1 MLLMTIP
8 HLRCGIACRSACG
21 MTPCPK
27 PRIPARMSDLF
38 PPFEPERVESKRARF
53 KPIPFRLIAPNVITL
68 LALCLGLTAM
78 RLVVEGKLETATI
91 CILIAAALDGVDG
104 RLARMLKGTSRFG
117 AELDSL
123 SDFVNFGVATGYVL
137 WIFVLHDLRSFGW
150 IIVLTLACAMA
161 LRLARFNVMI
171 DDPNRPEW
179 QKNFFVGM
187 PAPAGAITAMLPLY
201 LHFIGVPVQDY
212 GAIPVGL
219 YILFIAFLTIS
230 RIPCYAGKTLG
241 TRIPR
246 DRVLPIFVAVVVVAG
261 LLFAYP
267 FEMLAL
273 IVIAYLALIPLS
285 AARYRKLDREHMAMM
300 AEPAVVLTE
309 PPVSDA

>member
-1 MLLMTIP
+1 
-8 HLRCGIACRSACG
+8 
-21 MTPCPK
+21 
-27 PRIPARMSDLF
+27 MSDLF
-38 PPFEPERVESKRARF
+38 PPFEPERAESKRARF
-53 KPIPFRLIAPNVITL
+53 KPIPFRLLAPNVITL

-137 WIFVLHDLRSFGW
+137 WIFVLHDLKSFGW

-171 DDPNRPEW
+171 DDPDRPDW
-179 QKNFFVGM
+179 QKDFFVGM
-187 PAPAGAITAMLPLY
+187 PAPAGAITAMLPVY
-201 LHFIGVPVQDY
+201 LHMIGVPVQEY
-212 GAIPVGL
+212 GALPAGI

-241 TRIPR
+241 TRVPR
-246 DRVLPIFVAVVVVAG
+246 NQVLPIFVAVVIVAG
-261 LLFAYP
+261 LLFAYT
-267 FEMLAL
+267 FEVLAVV
-273 IVIAYLALIPLS
+273 VIAYLALIPVS
-285 AARYRKLDREHMAMM
+285 VAHYRKLERAHAQQ
-300 AEPAVVLTE
+300 APVPATE
-309 PPVSDA
+309 TAPESQI

>member
-1 MLLMTIP
+1 
-8 HLRCGIACRSACG
+8 
-21 MTPCPK
+21 
-27 PRIPARMSDLF
+27 MSDLF
-38 PPFEPERVESKRARF
+38 PPFEPERAESKRARF
-53 KPIPFRLIAPNVITL
+53 KPIPFRLLAPNVITL

-78 RLVVEGKLETATI
+78 RLIVEGKLETATI

-137 WIFVLHDLRSFGW
+137 WIFVLHDLKSFGW

-171 DDPNRPEW
+171 DDPDRPEW

-187 PAPAGAITAMLPLY
+187 PAPAGAITAMLPVY
-201 LHFIGVPVQDY
+201 LHMIGVPVQEY
-212 GAIPVGL
+212 GALPVGI

-246 DRVLPIFVAVVVVAG
+246 TQVLPIFVAVVIVAG
-261 LLFAYP
+261 LLFAYT
-267 FEMLAL
+267 FEVLT
-273 IVIAYLALIPLS
+273 VVVVAYLALIPVS
-285 AARYRKLDREHMAMM
+285 VARYRKLERAHAQQ
-300 AEPAVVLTE
+300 ASVPATE
-309 PPVSDA
+309 AAPESQI

>member
-1 MLLMTIP
+1 
-8 HLRCGIACRSACG
+8 
-21 MTPCPK
+21 
-27 PRIPARMSDLF
+27 MSDLF
-38 PPFEPERVESKRARF
+38 PPFEPERAESKRARF
-53 KPIPFRLIAPNVITL
+53 KPIPFRLLAPNVITL

-78 RLVVEGKLETATI
+78 RLIVEGKLETATI
-91 CILIAAALDGVDG
+91 CILIAAALDGIDG
-104 RLARMLKGTSRFG
+104 RLARLLKGTSRFG

-137 WIFVLHDLRSFGW
+137 WIFVLHDLKSFGW

-171 DDPNRPEW
+171 DDPDRPEW

-187 PAPAGAITAMLPLY
+187 PAPAGAITAMLPVY
-201 LHFIGVPVQDY
+201 LHIIGVPVQEY
-212 GAIPVGL
+212 GALPVGI

-246 DRVLPIFVAVVVVAG
+246 TQVLPIFVAVVIVAG
-261 LLFAYP
+261 LLFAYT
-267 FEMLAL
+267 FEVLTVV
-273 IVIAYLALIPLS
+273 VIAYLALIPVS
-285 AARYRKLDREHMAMM
+285 VARYRKLERAHALAAPAPA
-300 AEPAVVLTE
+300 AEAVPDNRV
-309 PPVSDA
+309 

>member
-1 MLLMTIP
+1 
-8 HLRCGIACRSACG
+8 
-21 MTPCPK
+21 
-27 PRIPARMSDLF
+27 MSDLF

-53 KPIPFRLIAPNVITL
+53 KPIPFRLIAPNVVTL

-78 RLVVEGKLETATI
+78 RLVVEGKLEVATI
-91 CILIAAALDGVDG
+91 CILVAAALDGVDG
-104 RLARMLKGTSRFG
+104 RLARLLKGTSRFG

-150 IIVLTLACAMA
+150 IAVLTLACAMA

-179 QKNFFVGM
+179 QKDFFVGM

-201 LHFIGVPVQDY
+201 LQFIGVPVQEY
-212 GAIPVGL
+212 GAPLVGL

-241 TRIPR
+241 ARVPR
-246 DRVLPIFVAVVVVAG
+246 DRVLPIFVAVVIVAG

-267 FEMLAL
+267 FEMLTF
-273 IVIAYLALIPLS
+273 IVVAYLGAIPLS
-285 AARYRKLDREHMAMM
+285 VARYRRLEREHAAAA
-300 AEPAVVLTE
+300 AEPAPPAEE
-309 PPVSDA
+309 PAATA

>member
-1 MLLMTIP
+1 
-8 HLRCGIACRSACG
+8 
-21 MTPCPK
+21 
-27 PRIPARMSDLF
+27 MSDLF

-53 KPIPFRLIAPNVITL
+53 KPIPFRLIAPNVVTL

-78 RLVVEGKLETATI
+78 RMVVEGKLEIATV

-137 WIFVLHDLRSFGW
+137 WIFVLHDLKSFGW

-171 DDPNRPEW
+171 DDPNRPDW

-201 LHFIGVPVQDY
+201 LQFIGLPVAEY
-212 GAIPVGL
+212 GAPFVGL

-241 TRIPR
+241 TRVPR
-246 DRVLPIFVAVVVVAG
+246 DKVLPIFVAVVVVAG

-273 IVIAYLALIPLS
+273 VVVAYLALLPLS
-285 AARYRKLDREHMAMM
+285 VARYRKLERQHA
-300 AEPAVVLTE
+300 AVLAGPAVVE
-309 PPVSDA
+309 APADGV

>member
-1 MLLMTIP
+1 
-8 HLRCGIACRSACG
+8 
-21 MTPCPK
+21 
-27 PRIPARMSDLF
+27 MSDLF

-53 KPIPFRLIAPNVITL
+53 TPIPFRLIAPNVITL

-137 WIFVLHDLRSFGW
+137 WIFVLHDLKSFGW

-171 DDPNRPEW
+171 DDPHRPEW

-201 LHFIGVPVQDY
+201 LHFIGVPVQAY
-212 GAIPVGL
+212 GAVPVGL

-246 DRVLPIFVAVVVVAG
+246 DKVLPIFVAVVVVAG

-273 IVIAYLALIPLS
+273 VVIAYLALIPLS
-285 AARYRKLDREHMAMM
+285 VARYRKLDREHTAASATAAP
-300 AEPAVVLTE
+300 AETPSPGV
-309 PPVSDA
+309 

>member
-1 MLLMTIP
+1 
-8 HLRCGIACRSACG
+8 
-21 MTPCPK
+21 
-27 PRIPARMSDLF
+27 MSDLF
-38 PPFEPERVESKRARF
+38 PPFEPERVEPKRARF
-53 KPIPFRLIAPNVITL
+53 KSIPFRLIAPNLVTL

-137 WIFVLHDLRSFGW
+137 WIFVLHDLKSFGW

-171 DDPNRPEW
+171 DDPDRPDW

-201 LHFIGVPVQDY
+201 LHAIGLPVQDY
-212 GAIPVGL
+212 GAPFVGL

-241 TRIPR
+241 ARIPR
-246 DRVLPIFVAVVVVAG
+246 DMVLPIFVAVVVIAG
-261 LLFAYP
+261 LLFAYT
-267 FEMLAL
+267 FEMLTL
-273 IVIAYLALIPLS
+273 VVVAYLALIPLS
-285 AARYRKLDREHMAMM
+285 VARYRKLEREHA
-300 AEPAVVLTE
+300 ALSPE
-309 PPVSDA
+309 VSEGAA

>member
-1 MLLMTIP
+1 
-8 HLRCGIACRSACG
+8 
-21 MTPCPK
+21 
-27 PRIPARMSDLF
+27 MSDLF
-38 PPFEPERVESKRARF
+38 PPFEPERVEPKRARF
-53 KPIPFRLIAPNVITL
+53 KSIPFRIIAPNLVTL

-137 WIFVLHDLRSFGW
+137 WIFVLHDLKAFGW

-171 DDPNRPEW
+171 DDPNRPDW

-201 LHFIGVPVQDY
+201 LHAIGLPVQDY
-212 GAIPVGL
+212 GAPFVGI
-219 YILFIAFLTIS
+219 YILFIAFLTVS

-241 TRIPR
+241 ARVPR
-246 DRVLPIFVAVVVVAG
+246 DMVLPIFVAVVVIVG
-261 LLFAYP
+261 LLFAYT
-267 FEMLAL
+267 FEVLAL
-273 IVIAYLALIPLS
+273 VVVAYLALIPLGV
-285 AARYRKLDREHMAMM
+285 ARYRKLEREHA
-300 AEPAVVLTE
+300 APAPLPADTPE
-309 PPVSDA
+309 GAA

>member
-1 MLLMTIP
+1 
-8 HLRCGIACRSACG
+8 
-21 MTPCPK
+21 
-27 PRIPARMSDLF
+27 MSDLF

-171 DDPNRPEW
+171 DDPHRPEW

-212 GAIPVGL
+212 GAVPVGL

-246 DRVLPIFVAVVVVAG
+246 DKVLPIFVAVVVVAG

-273 IVIAYLALIPLS
+273 VVIAYLALIPLS
-285 AARYRKLDREHMAMM
+285 AARYRKLDREHA
-300 AEPAVVLTE
+300 AATAAAPLPESPAPGT
-309 PPVSDA
+309 

>member
-1 MLLMTIP
+1 
-8 HLRCGIACRSACG
+8 
-21 MTPCPK
+21 
-27 PRIPARMSDLF
+27 MSDLF

-137 WIFVLHDLRSFGW
+137 WIFVLHDLKSFGW

-171 DDPNRPEW
+171 DDPHRPEW

-212 GAIPVGL
+212 GAVPVGL

-241 TRIPR
+241 TRVAR
-246 DRVLPIFVAVVVVAG
+246 DKVLPIFVAVVVVAG

-273 IVIAYLALIPLS
+273 VVIAYLALIPLS
-285 AARYRKLDREHMAMM
+285 AARYRKLDREHEA
-300 AEPAVVLTE
+300 AAAVAAE
-309 PPVSDA
+309 PPVTSV

>member
-1 MLLMTIP
+1 
-8 HLRCGIACRSACG
+8 
-21 MTPCPK
+21 
-27 PRIPARMSDLF
+27 MSDLF
-38 PPFEPERVESKRARF
+38 PPFEPERVESKRQRF
-53 KPIPFRLIAPNVITL
+53 KPIPFRLLAPNLVTL

-137 WIFVLHDLRSFGW
+137 WIFVLHDLKSFGW

-171 DDPNRPEW
+171 DDPNRPDW

-201 LHFIGVPVQDY
+201 LQFIGLPVAEY
-212 GAIPVGL
+212 GAPFVGI

-241 TRIPR
+241 TRVPR
-246 DRVLPIFVAVVVVAG
+246 DKVLPIFAAVVVVAG

-273 IVIAYLALIPLS
+273 VVVTYLALIPLS
-285 AARYRKLDREHMAMM
+285 AARYRKLEREHDA
-300 AEPAVVLTE
+300 ALAGPAVVVVE
-309 PPVSDA
+309 AEKPANPA

>member
-1 MLLMTIP
+1 
-8 HLRCGIACRSACG
+8 
-21 MTPCPK
+21 
-27 PRIPARMSDLF
+27 MSDLF
-38 PPFEPERVESKRARF
+38 PPFEPERVEPKRARF
-53 KPIPFRLIAPNVITL
+53 KSIPFRLIAPNLVTL

-78 RLVVEGKLETATI
+78 RLIVEGRLETATI
-91 CILIAAALDGVDG
+91 CILVAAALDGVDG

-137 WIFVLHDLRSFGW
+137 WIFVLHDLKSFGW

-171 DDPNRPEW
+171 DDPNRPDW

-187 PAPAGAITAMLPLY
+187 PAPAGAITALLPIY
-201 LHFIGVPVQDY
+201 LQMIGLPVQEY
-212 GAIPVGL
+212 GAPFVGL

-241 TRIPR
+241 TRVPR
-246 DRVLPIFVAVVVVAG
+246 DMVLPLFAAAVIVAG
-261 LLFAYP
+261 LLFAYT
-267 FEMLAL
+267 FETLSVVVL
-273 IVIAYLALIPLS
+273 AYLSLIPLS
-285 AARYRKLDREHMAMM
+285 VARYRKLEREHA
-300 AEPAVVLTE
+300 AAVPAAGAPESV
-309 PPVSDA
+309 A

>member
-1 MLLMTIP
+1 
-8 HLRCGIACRSACG
+8 
-21 MTPCPK
+21 
-27 PRIPARMSDLF
+27 MSDLF
-38 PPFEPERVESKRARF
+38 PPFEPERAESKRARF

-78 RLVVEGKLETATI
+78 RLVVEGKLETATV

-212 GAIPVGL
+212 GAVPVGL

-246 DRVLPIFVAVVVVAG
+246 DKVLPIFVAVVVVAG

-273 IVIAYLALIPLS
+273 VVIAYLALIPLS
-285 AARYRKLDREHMAMM
+285 AARYRKLDREQA
-300 AEPAVVLTE
+300 AATVAAPLPETAPPA
-309 PPVSDA
+309 A

>member
-1 MLLMTIP
+1 
-8 HLRCGIACRSACG
+8 
-21 MTPCPK
+21 
-27 PRIPARMSDLF
+27 MSDLF
-38 PPFEPERVESKRARF
+38 PPFEPERAESKRARF
-53 KPIPFRLIAPNVITL
+53 KPIPFRLLAPNVITL

-78 RLVVEGKLETATI
+78 RLIVEGKLETATI

-104 RLARMLKGTSRFG
+104 RLARLLKGTSRFG

-137 WIFVLHDLRSFGW
+137 WIFVLHDLKSVGW

-171 DDPNRPEW
+171 DDPDRPDW

-187 PAPAGAITAMLPLY
+187 PAPAGAITAMLPVY
-201 LHFIGVPVQDY
+201 LHIVGVPVQEY
-212 GAIPVGL
+212 GALPVGI

-246 DRVLPIFVAVVVVAG
+246 TQVLPIFVAVVIVAG
-261 LLFAYP
+261 LLFAYT
-267 FEMLAL
+267 FEVLTVVVL
-273 IVIAYLALIPLS
+273 AYLALIPVS
-285 AARYRKLDREHMAMM
+285 VARYRKLERAHALAAPAPT
-300 AEPAVVLTE
+300 AEA
-309 PPVSDA
+309 VSDSQA

>member
-1 MLLMTIP
+1 
-8 HLRCGIACRSACG
+8 
-21 MTPCPK
+21 
-27 PRIPARMSDLF
+27 MSDLF
-38 PPFEPERVESKRARF
+38 PPFEPERAESRRARF
-53 KPIPFRLIAPNVITL
+53 KPIPFRLLAPNVITL

-78 RLVVEGKLETATI
+78 RLIVEGKLETATI

-137 WIFVLHDLRSFGW
+137 WIFVLHDLKSFGW

-171 DDPNRPEW
+171 DDPDRPEW

-187 PAPAGAITAMLPLY
+187 PAPAGAITAMLPVY
-201 LHFIGVPVQDY
+201 LHMIGVPVQEY
-212 GAIPVGL
+212 GALPVGI

-246 DRVLPIFVAVVVVAG
+246 TQVLPIFVAVVVVAG
-261 LLFAYP
+261 LLFAYT
-267 FEMLAL
+267 FEVLAVV
-273 IVIAYLALIPLS
+273 VIAYLALIPVS
-285 AARYRKLDREHMAMM
+285 VARYRKLERAHAQQ
-300 AEPAVVLTE
+300 ASVPATE
-309 PPVSDA
+309 AAPESQI

>member
-1 MLLMTIP
+1 
-8 HLRCGIACRSACG
+8 
-21 MTPCPK
+21 
-27 PRIPARMSDLF
+27 MSDLF
-38 PPFEPERVESKRARF
+38 PPFEPEQAESKRTRF
-53 KPIPFRLIAPNVITL
+53 KAIPFRLIAPNVITL

-78 RLVVEGKLETATI
+78 RLVVEGKLESATI
-91 CILIAAALDGVDG
+91 FILIAAALDGVDG

-171 DDPNRPEW
+171 DDPNRPDW

-212 GAIPVGL
+212 GALLVGI

-241 TRIPR
+241 TRVPR
-246 DRVLPIFVAVVVVAG
+246 EKVLPLFVAVVVVAG

-267 FEMLAL
+267 FEMLTL
-273 IVIAYLALIPLS
+273 IVLAYLALIPIS
-285 AARYRKLDREHMAMM
+285 VARYRKLERDYNAGLAGAPSE
-300 AEPAVVLTE
+300 VGK
-309 PPVSDA
+309 VSMSDTD

>member
-1 MLLMTIP
+1 
-8 HLRCGIACRSACG
+8 
-21 MTPCPK
+21 
-27 PRIPARMSDLF
+27 MSDLF
-38 PPFEPERVESKRARF
+38 PPFEPEQVESKRARF
-53 KPIPFRLIAPNVITL
+53 RAIPFRLIAPNLITL

-78 RLVVEGKLETATI
+78 RLVVEGKLESATI
-91 CILIAAALDGVDG
+91 FILVAAALDGVDG
-104 RLARMLKGTSRFG
+104 RLARLLKGTSRFG

-137 WIFVLHDLRSFGW
+137 WIFILHDLRSFGW

-171 DDPNRPEW
+171 DDPNRPDW

-212 GAIPVGL
+212 GAPFVGI

-241 TRIPR
+241 ARVPR
-246 DRVLPIFVAVVVVAG
+246 ENVLPLFVAVVVLAG

-267 FEMLAL
+267 FEMLTL
-273 IVIAYLALIPLS
+273 IVVAYLASIPIS
-285 AARYRKLDREHMAMM
+285 VARYRKLEREHNA
-300 AEPAVVLTE
+300 VLTGPMAAPE
-309 PPVSDA
+309 PVKASDTD

>member
-1 MLLMTIP
+1 
-8 HLRCGIACRSACG
+8 
-21 MTPCPK
+21 
-27 PRIPARMSDLF
+27 MSDLF

-78 RLVVEGKLETATI
+78 RLVVEGKLDTATI
-91 CILIAAALDGVDG
+91 CILVAAALDGVDG

-137 WIFVLHDLRSFGW
+137 WIFVLHDLKSFGW

-171 DDPNRPEW
+171 DDPDRPEW

-201 LHFIGVPVQDY
+201 LHFIGVPVQEY
-212 GAIPVGL
+212 GAVPVGI

-267 FEMLAL
+267 FEVLAL

-285 AARYRKLDREHMAMM
+285 AARYRKLEREEAAAMPLPPE
-300 AEPAVVLTE
+300 APVEPV
-309 PPVSDA
+309 

>member
-1 MLLMTIP
+1 
-8 HLRCGIACRSACG
+8 
-21 MTPCPK
+21 
-27 PRIPARMSDLF
+27 MSDLF
-38 PPFEPERVESKRARF
+38 PPFEPERVESRRARF
-53 KPIPFRLIAPNVITL
+53 KPIPFRLLAPNVVTL

-137 WIFVLHDLRSFGW
+137 WIFVLHDLKSFGW

-171 DDPNRPEW
+171 DDPDRPDW

-187 PAPAGAITAMLPLY
+187 PAPAGAITAMLPVY
-201 LHFIGVPVQDY
+201 LQAIGVPVQDY
-212 GAIPVGL
+212 GAPFVGI

-241 TRIPR
+241 TRVPR
-246 DRVLPIFVAVVVVAG
+246 DRVLPIFVAVVIVAG

-267 FEMLAL
+267 FEVLSL
-273 IVIAYLALIPLS
+273 VVVAYLALIPLS
-285 AARYRKLDREHMAMM
+285 VARYRKLEREHSPPAPVAGA
-300 AEPAVVLTE
+300 AEPAPQDTV
-309 PPVSDA
+309 

>member
-1 MLLMTIP
+1 
-8 HLRCGIACRSACG
+8 
-21 MTPCPK
+21 
-27 PRIPARMSDLF
+27 MSDLF
-38 PPFEPERVESKRARF
+38 PPFEPERAESKRARF
-53 KPIPFRLIAPNVITL
+53 TPIPFRLIAPNVITL

-91 CILIAAALDGVDG
+91 CILVAAALDGVDG

-137 WIFVLHDLRSFGW
+137 WIFVLHDLKSFGW

-171 DDPNRPEW
+171 DDPHRPEW

-212 GAIPVGL
+212 GAVPVGL

-246 DRVLPIFVAVVVVAG
+246 DKVLPIFVAVVVVAG

-267 FEMLAL
+267 FEVLAL
-273 IVIAYLALIPLS
+273 VVIAYLALIPVS
-285 AARYRKLDREHMAMM
+285 AARYRKLDRDHAAGALM
-300 AEPAVVLTE
+300 PAGAKDETAA
-309 PPVSDA
+309 PV

>member
-1 MLLMTIP
+1 
-8 HLRCGIACRSACG
+8 
-21 MTPCPK
+21 
-27 PRIPARMSDLF
+27 MSDLF
-38 PPFEPERVESKRARF
+38 PPFEPERVEPKRARF
-53 KPIPFRLIAPNVITL
+53 KSIPFRIIAPNLVTL

-137 WIFVLHDLRSFGW
+137 WIFVLHDLKSFGW

-171 DDPNRPEW
+171 DDPNRPDW

-201 LHFIGVPVQDY
+201 LHAIGLPVQEY
-212 GAIPVGL
+212 GAPFVGI

-241 TRIPR
+241 ARVPR
-246 DRVLPIFVAVVVVAG
+246 DMVLPIFVAVVVIAG
-261 LLFAYP
+261 LLFAYT
-267 FEMLAL
+267 FEVLTL
-273 IVIAYLALIPLS
+273 VVVVYLALIPLS
-285 AARYRKLDREHMAMM
+285 VARYRKLEREHA
-300 AEPAVVLTE
+300 AQVPLSA
-309 PPVSDA
+309 DAPESAA

>member
-1 MLLMTIP
+1 
-8 HLRCGIACRSACG
+8 
-21 MTPCPK
+21 
-27 PRIPARMSDLF
+27 MSDLF

-53 KPIPFRLIAPNVITL
+53 TPIPFRLIAPNVITL

-137 WIFVLHDLRSFGW
+137 WIFVLHDLKSFGW

-171 DDPNRPEW
+171 DDPHRPEW

-201 LHFIGVPVQDY
+201 LHFIGVPVQAY
-212 GAIPVGL
+212 GAVPVGL

-246 DRVLPIFVAVVVVAG
+246 DKVLPIFVAVVVVAG

-273 IVIAYLALIPLS
+273 VVIAYLALIPLS
-285 AARYRKLDREHMAMM
+285 VARYRKLDREHAAASATAAP
-300 AEPAVVLTE
+300 AETPSPGV
-309 PPVSDA
+309 

>member
-1 MLLMTIP
+1 
-8 HLRCGIACRSACG
+8 
-21 MTPCPK
+21 
-27 PRIPARMSDLF
+27 MSDLF

-78 RLVVEGKLETATI
+78 RLVVEGKLDTATI
-91 CILIAAALDGVDG
+91 CILVAAALDGVDG

-137 WIFVLHDLRSFGW
+137 WIFVLHDLKSFGW

-171 DDPNRPEW
+171 DDPDRPEW

-201 LHFIGVPVQDY
+201 LHFIGVPVQEY
-212 GAIPVGL
+212 GALPVGA

-241 TRIPR
+241 TRVPR
-246 DRVLPIFVAVVVVAG
+246 DKVLPIFVAVVVVAG

-273 IVIAYLALIPLS
+273 VVIAYLALIPLS
-285 AARYRKLDREHMAMM
+285 VARYRKLEREHA
-300 AEPAVVLTE
+300 AAPAVPIDV
-309 PPVSDA
+309 PPEAV

>member
-1 MLLMTIP
+1 
-8 HLRCGIACRSACG
+8 
-21 MTPCPK
+21 
-27 PRIPARMSDLF
+27 MSDLF
-38 PPFEPERVESKRARF
+38 PPFEPERVEPKRARF
-53 KPIPFRLIAPNVITL
+53 KSIPFRLIAPNLVTL

-104 RLARMLKGTSRFG
+104 RLARMLKGASRFG

-137 WIFVLHDLRSFGW
+137 WIFVPHDLKSFGW

-171 DDPNRPEW
+171 DDPDRPDW

-201 LHFIGVPVQDY
+201 LHAIGLPVQDY
-212 GAIPVGL
+212 GAPFVGL

-241 TRIPR
+241 ARIPR
-246 DRVLPIFVAVVVVAG
+246 DMVLPIFVAVVVIAG
-261 LLFAYP
+261 LLFAYT
-267 FEMLAL
+267 FEMLTL
-273 IVIAYLALIPLS
+273 VVVAYLALIPLS
-285 AARYRKLDREHMAMM
+285 VARYRKLEREHA
-300 AEPAVVLTE
+300 ALSPE
-309 PPVSDA
+309 VSEGAA

>member
-1 MLLMTIP
+1 
-8 HLRCGIACRSACG
+8 
-21 MTPCPK
+21 
-27 PRIPARMSDLF
+27 MSDLF
-38 PPFEPERVESKRARF
+38 PPFEPERAESRRARF

-171 DDPNRPEW
+171 DDPDRPEW

-212 GAIPVGL
+212 GAVPVGL

-267 FEMLAL
+267 FEVLAL

-285 AARYRKLDREHMAMM
+285 AARYRKLDREYEA
-300 AEPAVVLTE
+300 AAALPPEAPTEVV
-309 PPVSDA
+309 

>member
-1 MLLMTIP
+1 
-8 HLRCGIACRSACG
+8 
-21 MTPCPK
+21 
-27 PRIPARMSDLF
+27 MSDLF
-38 PPFEPERVESKRARF
+38 PPFEPERAESRRARF
-53 KPIPFRLIAPNVITL
+53 KPIPFRLLAPNVITL

-78 RLVVEGKLETATI
+78 RLIVEGKLETATI

-137 WIFVLHDLRSFGW
+137 WIFVLHDLKSFGW

-171 DDPNRPEW
+171 DDPDRPEW

-187 PAPAGAITAMLPLY
+187 PAPAGAITAMLPVY
-201 LHFIGVPVQDY
+201 LHMIGVPVQEY
-212 GAIPVGL
+212 GALPVGI

-246 DRVLPIFVAVVVVAG
+246 TQVLPIFVAVVIVAG
-261 LLFAYP
+261 LLFAYT
-267 FEMLAL
+267 FEVLT
-273 IVIAYLALIPLS
+273 VVVVAYLALIPVS
-285 AARYRKLDREHMAMM
+285 VARYRKLERAHAQQ
-300 AEPAVVLTE
+300 ASVPATE
-309 PPVSDA
+309 AAPESQI

>member
-1 MLLMTIP
+1 
-8 HLRCGIACRSACG
+8 
-21 MTPCPK
+21 
-27 PRIPARMSDLF
+27 MSDLF
-38 PPFEPERVESKRARF
+38 PPFEPEQVESKRARF
-53 KPIPFRLIAPNVITL
+53 RAIPFRLIAPNLITL

-78 RLVVEGKLETATI
+78 RLVVEGKLESATI
-91 CILIAAALDGVDG
+91 FILVAAALDGIDG
-104 RLARMLKGTSRFG
+104 RLARLLKGTSRFG

-171 DDPNRPEW
+171 DDPNRPDW

-212 GAIPVGL
+212 GAPFVGI

-241 TRIPR
+241 ARVPR
-246 DRVLPIFVAVVVVAG
+246 ENVLPIFVAVVVLAG

-267 FEMLAL
+267 FEMLTL
-273 IVIAYLALIPLS
+273 IVVAYLASIPIS
-285 AARYRKLDREHMAMM
+285 VARYRKLEREHA
-300 AEPAVVLTE
+300 AVLTAPTASPE
-309 PPVSDA
+309 PVKPSDTD

>member
-1 MLLMTIP
+1 
-8 HLRCGIACRSACG
+8 
-21 MTPCPK
+21 
-27 PRIPARMSDLF
+27 MSDLF
-38 PPFEPERVESKRARF
+38 PPFEPERVEPKRARF

-91 CILIAAALDGVDG
+91 CILVAAALDGVDG
-104 RLARMLKGTSRFG
+104 RLARLLKGTSRFG

-137 WIFVLHDLRSFGW
+137 WVFVLHDLKSFGW

-171 DDPNRPEW
+171 DDPDRPEW

-212 GAIPVGL
+212 GAPFVGL

-246 DRVLPIFVAVVVVAG
+246 DQVLPIFVAAVVVAG

-267 FEMLAL
+267 FEVLAL
-273 IVIAYLALIPLS
+273 IVVAYLALIPVGV
-285 AARYRKLDREHMAMM
+285 ARYRKLEREHA
-300 AEPAVVLTE
+300 AAVPASNPAVEPAAAVEEV
-309 PPVSDA
+309 PPQA

>member
-1 MLLMTIP
+1 
-8 HLRCGIACRSACG
+8 
-21 MTPCPK
+21 
-27 PRIPARMSDLF
+27 MSDLF

-53 KPIPFRLIAPNVITL
+53 KAIPFRLIAPNVVTL

-104 RLARMLKGTSRFG
+104 RLARLLKGTSRFG

-137 WIFVLHDLRSFGW
+137 WVFVLHDLKSFGW
-150 IIVLTLACAMA
+150 IVVLTLACAMA
-161 LRLARFNVMI
+161 LRLARFNVML

-201 LHFIGVPVQDY
+201 LQFVGVPVQDY
-212 GAIPVGL
+212 GAPFVGL

-246 DRVLPIFVAVVVVAG
+246 DRVLPIFVAVVIAAG

-267 FEMLAL
+267 FELLSL
-273 IVIAYLALIPLS
+273 IVLAYLCLIPLGV
-285 AARYRKLDREHMAMM
+285 ARYRKLEQQHA
-300 AEPAVVLTE
+300 AETTLAAASADAPAQ
-309 PPVSDA
+309 PPAA

>member
-1 MLLMTIP
+1 
-8 HLRCGIACRSACG
+8 
-21 MTPCPK
+21 
-27 PRIPARMSDLF
+27 MSDLF

-137 WIFVLHDLRSFGW
+137 WIFVLHDLKSFGW

-212 GAIPVGL
+212 GAVPVGL

-246 DRVLPIFVAVVVVAG
+246 DKVLPIFVAVVVVAG

-273 IVIAYLALIPLS
+273 VVIAYLALIPLS
-285 AARYRKLDREHMAMM
+285 AARYRQLDREHMASSTSAASAP
-300 AEPAVVLTE
+300 AEAPPPAV
-309 PPVSDA
+309 

>member
-1 MLLMTIP
+1 
-8 HLRCGIACRSACG
+8 
-21 MTPCPK
+21 
-27 PRIPARMSDLF
+27 MSDLF

-212 GAIPVGL
+212 GAVPVGL

-246 DRVLPIFVAVVVVAG
+246 DKVLPIFVAVVVVAG

-273 IVIAYLALIPLS
+273 VVIAYLALIPLS
-285 AARYRKLDREHMAMM
+285 AARYRKLDREHMAS
-300 AEPAVVLTE
+300 ASSPAAVDV
-309 PPVSDA
+309 PPPAA

>member
-1 MLLMTIP
+1 
-8 HLRCGIACRSACG
+8 
-21 MTPCPK
+21 
-27 PRIPARMSDLF
+27 MSDLF
-38 PPFEPERVESKRARF
+38 PPFEPEQAESKRTRF
-53 KPIPFRLIAPNVITL
+53 KAIPFRLIAPNVITL

-78 RLVVEGKLETATI
+78 RLVVEGKLESATI
-91 CILIAAALDGVDG
+91 FILIAAALDGVDG

-171 DDPNRPEW
+171 DDPNRPDW

-201 LHFIGVPVQDY
+201 LHFIGVPVQEY
-212 GAIPVGL
+212 GALLVGI

-241 TRIPR
+241 TRVPR
-246 DRVLPIFVAVVVVAG
+246 EKVLPLFVAVVVVAG

-267 FEMLAL
+267 FEMLSL
-273 IVIAYLALIPLS
+273 IVLAYLALIPIS
-285 AARYRKLDREHMAMM
+285 VARYRKLEREYNAGLVE
-300 AEPAVVLTE
+300 APSELAKAS
-309 PPVSDA
+309 VSDTD

>member
-1 MLLMTIP
+1 
-8 HLRCGIACRSACG
+8 
-21 MTPCPK
+21 
-27 PRIPARMSDLF
+27 MSDLF
-38 PPFEPERVESKRARF
+38 PPFEPERIESKRARF
-53 KPIPFRLIAPNVITL
+53 RPIPFRLLAPNVVTL

-137 WIFVLHDLRSFGW
+137 WIFVLHDLKSFGW

-171 DDPNRPEW
+171 DDPNRPDW
-179 QKNFFVGM
+179 QKNFFAGM

-201 LHFIGVPVQDY
+201 LQFVGVPVAEY
-212 GAIPVGL
+212 GALPVGI

-241 TRIPR
+241 TRVPR

-267 FEMLAL
+267 FEVLSL
-273 IVIAYLALIPLS
+273 VVVAYLALIPLS
-285 AARYRKLDREHMAMM
+285 AARYRKLEREHDA
-300 AEPAVVLTE
+300 ALATPAVAVAK
-309 PPVSDA
+309 PADAV

>member
-1 MLLMTIP
+1 
-8 HLRCGIACRSACG
+8 
-21 MTPCPK
+21 
-27 PRIPARMSDLF
+27 MSDLF

-137 WIFVLHDLRSFGW
+137 WIFVLHDLKSFGW

-171 DDPNRPEW
+171 DDPHRPEW

-212 GAIPVGL
+212 GAVPVGL

-241 TRIPR
+241 TRVAR
-246 DRVLPIFVAVVVVAG
+246 DKVLPIFVAVVVVAG

-273 IVIAYLALIPLS
+273 VVIAYLALIPLS
-285 AARYRKLDREHMAMM
+285 AARYRKLDREHEA
-300 AEPAVVLTE
+300 AASVAAE
-309 PPVSDA
+309 PPVTSV

>member
-1 MLLMTIP
+1 
-8 HLRCGIACRSACG
+8 
-21 MTPCPK
+21 
-27 PRIPARMSDLF
+27 MSDLF
-38 PPFEPERVESKRARF
+38 PPFEPERAESKRARF
-53 KPIPFRLIAPNVITL
+53 KPIPFRLLAPNVVTL

-78 RLVVEGKLETATI
+78 RLVVEGKLETATV

-137 WIFVLHDLRSFGW
+137 WIFVLHDLKSFGW

-171 DDPNRPEW
+171 DDPSRPDW

-201 LHFIGVPVQDY
+201 LQFIGVPVAEY
-212 GAIPVGL
+212 GALPVGV

-241 TRIPR
+241 ARVPR

-267 FEMLAL
+267 FEMLTLVVAS
-273 IVIAYLALIPLS
+273 YLALIPLS
-285 AARYRKLDREHMAMM
+285 AARYRKLEREHDA
-300 AEPAVVLTE
+300 ASGT
-309 PPVSDA
+309 PPVAADSLAETR